1 MEYFVIY
8 FPMQTLCLN
17 SQYPTIKNI
26 WLLLWVCFV
35 NGLQSSKQT
44 FQGKRNQSGH
54 CIVFLLVEH
63 LVKGANN
70 SGFCFEWNYESDVE
84 ELFIKSC
91 TIGIWLRRCKKKK
104 KNLLFFFK
112 RKCSFIMID
121 KCPLIIYFH
130 GGNHKNY
137 KESNLHMNSLS
148 HHHHQFI
155 ITLLTGQNLST
166 VL

>member
-1 MEYFVIY
+1 MKYFVIY

-104 KNLLFFFK
+104 KTYYFSLRGNVALLWLTSVHLSYISMEVITK
-112 RKCSFIMID
+112 
-121 KCPLIIYFH
+121 IIRNWTCTWIHYH
-130 GGNHKNY
+130 IIII
-137 KESNLHMNSLS
+137 NSLS
-148 HHHHQFI
+148 HY
-155 ITLLTGQNLST
+155 
-166 VL
+166 